1 MPKQWIADSKLR
13 AALEL
18 YMERRLAELPEDGEG
33 ETYAFSSVFRRK
45 MERLIRIERLP
56 FSALINTAGKR
67 VAALLIAACLALVT
81 TVCSVKALREPVFGF
96 FIEIYETFSRV
107 RFQRDGSGESDP
119 NLIEQYYTPQFIP
132 DGFTLVSEVRYDV
145 IANYEY
151 CDSDGRDI
159 SFDQSLRNTSIV
171 IDTEGTVVEDVTV
184 NGIAAIYYRNK
195 GYDNLI
201 WSDKGYVFTL
211 SGPSA
216 LGKSEIMR
224 MAESV
229 Q

>member
-1 MPKQWIADSKLR
+1 
-13 AALEL
+13 
-18 YMERRLAELPEDGEG
+18 MERRSSELPEDGEA
-33 ETYAFSSVFRRK
+33 EPCEFSPAFERK
-45 MERLIRIERLP
+45 MERLIRMERLP
-56 FSALINTAGKR
+56 FSALINTVSKR
-67 VAALLIAACLALVT
+67 VAAALIAACLALAT

-107 RFQRDGSGESDP
+107 NFQKDGSGESDP

-132 DGFTLVSEVRYDV
+132 DGFTLVSEVRYD
-145 IANYEY
+145 IMAKYEY

-159 SFDQSLRNTSIV
+159 SFEQSLRNTSIV
-171 IDTEGTVVEDVTV
+171 IDTEGTIVEDVTV
-184 NGIAAIYYRNK
+184 NDIAAIYYQNK

-211 SGPSA
+211 SIPSA
-216 LGKSEIMR
+216 LGKSEILR